1 MWAVHFIQ
9 FLNDFKVE
17 EEKSFHAAS
26 LKSADGRSLADL
38 TRPRFLRQSALLHTY
53 KHLHARDK
61 SHLFN
66 LVEEARGEALYP
78 SLL

>member
-1 MWAVHFIQ
+1 MTSESKKKTAFM
-9 FLNDFKVE
+9 DY
-17 EEKSFHAAS
+17 S

>member
-1 MWAVHFIQ
+1 MT
-9 FLNDFKVE
+9 VE
-17 EEKSFHAAS
+17 ESSFHASS
-26 LKSADGRSLADL
+26 LKSASGSSLADL
-38 TRPRFLRQSALLHTY
+38 TRPRFLRQTALLPTY